1 MGSLLSEIETSK
13 RKTGPKRRIDE
24 IMAQLSA
31 EDALDLRTALD
42 DHTVPQAAI
51 CRALGKRGHHLS
63 QSVISKYRNG
73 MMA

>member
-1 MGSLLSEIETSK
+1 MGSLLSEIETNK

-42 DHTVPQAAI
+42 DHSVPQAAI
-51 CRALGKRGHHLS
+51 CRALAKRGFHLS

>member
-1 MGSLLSEIETSK
+1 MGSLRSEIETSK

-42 DHTVPQAAI
+42 DHTVPQSAI
-51 CRALGKRGHHLS
+51 CRALAKRGLHLS

>member
-1 MGSLLSEIETSK
+1 MGSLRSEIETSK

-42 DHTVPQAAI
+42 DHSVPQAAI
-51 CRALGKRGHHLS
+51 CRALAKRGINLS
-63 QSVISKYRNG
+63 QSVISNYRTG

>member
-1 MGSLLSEIETSK
+1 MGSLLNEIETHK

-42 DHTVPQAAI
+42 DHSVPQAAI
-51 CRALGKRGHHLS
+51 CRALAKRGFHLS